1 MVIGITEEDTTSMS
15 RKEPLGKGNP
25 LPPKRR
31 NIVKVV
37 GSVSGLRNLIA

>member
-1 MVIGITEEDTTSMS
+1 MVIGIAEEDTTSMS

-37 GSVSGLRNLIA
+37 VRSLGLGI